1 MAENILKKLVNN
13 SQIAIDDGV
22 YDVDV
27 NLKKSNQDFKQII
40 TSNPHATLLTEVKF
54 SSPSLGK
61 IRTIGD
67 PTVIAKQMIA
77 GGSKAL
83 SVLTQPHLFHGSPE
97 YFIKVRQA
105 VDVPLLMKDIM
116 IDKIQIDTAK
126 KIGADYMLV
135 IQSLFD
141 QKFLTDIDE
150 FIDYGHKQGL
160 NVLLEVHT
168 KEEFQNALKTEADII
183 GINNRNLDTLD
194 IDLNTTELVLSGYDN
209 SRIILSES
217 GINTSE
223 DIQYLKKCGADAFL
237 IGSSIMKSDNIDRA
251 SKEIGELI
259 LKYPKNG
266 KFGEFGGQYIPETLG
281 PCN

>member
-27 NLKKSNQDFKQII
+27 NLQKSDQDFKQII
-40 TSNPHATLLTEVKF
+40 ASNTHATLLTEVKF
-54 SSPSLGK
+54 ASPSLGK

-67 PTVIAKQMIA
+67 PAVIAKQMIA

-83 SVLTQPHLFHGSPE
+83 SILTQPHLFNGSPE

-116 IDKIQIDTAK
+116 IDKIQIDAAK

-150 FIDYGHKQGL
+150 FIGYGHKQGL

-168 KEEFQNALKTEADII
+168 REEFQNALKTEADII
-183 GINNRNLDTLD
+183 GINNRNLDTLE
-194 IDLNTTELVLSGYDN
+194 IDLKTTESVLSGYDH
-209 SRIILSES
+209 SRLILSES
-217 GINTSE
+217 GINTPE
-223 DIQYLKKCGADAFL
+223 DIQYLKKSGANAFL
-237 IGSSIMKSDNIDRA
+237 IGSSIMKSDNIEEQVRKLVN
-251 SKEIGELI
+251 S
-259 LKYPKNG
+259 Y
-266 KFGEFGGQYIPETLG
+266 
-281 PCN
+281 

>member
-13 SQIAIDDGV
+13 SQMAIDDGV

-27 NLKKSNQDFKQII
+27 NLQKSDKDFKQII

-67 PTVIAKQMIA
+67 PSNIAKQMIA

-83 SVLTQPHLFHGSPE
+83 SVLTQPHLFNGSPE
-97 YFIKVRQA
+97 YFIKVREA

-141 QKFLTDIDE
+141 QNFLTDIDE

-160 NVLLEVHT
+160 NILLEVHT
-168 KEEFQNALKTEADII
+168 KEEFQNALKTKADII
-183 GINNRNLDTLD
+183 GINNRNLDTLE
-194 IDLNTTELVLSGYDN
+194 IDLKTTELVLSDYDD
-209 SRIILSES
+209 SKLILSES
-217 GINTSE
+217 GISTSE
-223 DIQYLKKCGADAFL
+223 DIRYLKKCGADAFL
-237 IGSSIMKSDNIDRA
+237 IGSSIMKSDNIEEQVRKLVN
-251 SKEIGELI
+251 S
-259 LKYPKNG
+259 Y
-266 KFGEFGGQYIPETLG
+266 
-281 PCN
+281 

>member
-13 SQIAIDDGV
+13 SQIAIDEGV
-22 YDVDV
+22 YDVNV
-27 NLKKSNQDFKQII
+27 NLKKSTQDFKQII
-40 TSNPHATLLTEVKF
+40 KTNPHATLLTEIKF

-61 IRTIGD
+61 IRTISD
-67 PTVIAKQMIA
+67 PVSIAKQMIQ

-83 SVLTQPHLFHGSPE
+83 SVLTQPHLFNGSPQ
-97 YFIKVRQA
+97 YFIKVRQS

-141 QKFLTDIDE
+141 QKILTDIDD

-168 KEEFQNALKTEADII
+168 REEFQNALKTEADII
-183 GINNRNLDTLD
+183 GINNRNLDTLE
-194 IDLNTTELVLSGYDN
+194 IDLKTTELVLSGYDK

-217 GINTSE
+217 GINTTA
-223 DIQYLKKCGADAFL
+223 DIQYLKNCGADAFL
-237 IGSSIMKSDNIDRA
+237 IGSSIMKSDNIIEQV
-251 SKEIGELI
+251 SKLVRS
-259 LKYPKNG
+259 Y
-266 KFGEFGGQYIPETLG
+266 
-281 PCN
+281 

>member
-27 NLKKSNQDFKQII
+27 NLQKSDQDFKQII
-40 TSNPHATLLTEVKF
+40 ASNTHATLLTEVKF
-54 SSPSLGK
+54 ASPSLGK

-67 PTVIAKQMIA
+67 PAVIAKQMIA

-83 SVLTQPHLFHGSPE
+83 SILTQPHLFNGSPE

-150 FIDYGHKQGL
+150 FIGYGHKQGL
-160 NVLLEVHT
+160 NILLEVHT
-168 KEEFQNALKTEADII
+168 REEFQNALKTEADII
-183 GINNRNLDTLD
+183 GINNRNLDTLE
-194 IDLNTTELVLSGYDN
+194 IDLKTTESVLSGYDH
-209 SRIILSES
+209 SRLILSES
-217 GINTSE
+217 GINTPE
-223 DIQYLKKCGADAFL
+223 DIQYLKKSGANAFL
-237 IGSSIMKSDNIDRA
+237 IGSSIMKSDNIEEQVRKLVNA
-251 SKEIGELI
+251 I
-259 LKYPKNG
+259 
-266 KFGEFGGQYIPETLG
+266 
-281 PCN
+281 

>member
-27 NLKKSNQDFKQII
+27 NLQKSEKDFKQII

-67 PTVIAKQMIA
+67 PSNIAKQMIA

-83 SVLTQPHLFHGSPE
+83 SVLTQPHLFNGSPE
-97 YFIKVRQA
+97 YFIKVRNA

-150 FIDYGHKQGL
+150 FIGYGHKQGL
-160 NVLLEVHT
+160 NILLEVHT
-168 KEEFQNALKTEADII
+168 KEEFQNALKTKADII
-183 GINNRNLDTLD
+183 GINNRNLDTLE
-194 IDLNTTELVLSGYDN
+194 IDLKTTELVLSDYHD
-209 SRIILSES
+209 SRLILSES
-217 GINTSE
+217 GISTSE
-223 DIQYLKKCGADAFL
+223 DIRYLKKCGADAFL
-237 IGSSIMKSDNIDRA
+237 IGSSIMKSDNIEEQVRKLVN
-251 SKEIGELI
+251 S
-259 LKYPKNG
+259 Y
-266 KFGEFGGQYIPETLG
+266 
-281 PCN
+281 

>member
-160 NVLLEVHT
+160 NVLVEVHT

-183 GINNRNLDTLD
+183 GINNRNLDTLE
-194 IDLNTTELVLSGYDN
+194 INLETTKQILENFQKSKIV
-209 SRIILSES
+209 LSES
-217 GINTSE
+217 GIKSTK
-223 DIQYLKKCGADAFL
+223 DIKFLRDCGADAFL
-237 IGSSIMKSDNIDRA
+237 IGTSIMKNPDIQNSV
-251 SKEIGELI
+251 SKLVNAI
-259 LKYPKNG
+259 
-266 KFGEFGGQYIPETLG
+266 
-281 PCN
+281 

>member
-27 NLKKSNQDFKQII
+27 NLQKSDQDFKQII
-40 TSNPHATLLTEVKF
+40 ASNTHATLLTEVKF
-54 SSPSLGK
+54 ASPSLGK

-67 PTVIAKQMIA
+67 PAVIAKQMIA

-83 SVLTQPHLFHGSPE
+83 SILTQPHLFNGSPE

-116 IDKIQIDTAK
+116 IDKIQIDAAK

-150 FIDYGHKQGL
+150 FIGYGHKQGL

-168 KEEFQNALKTEADII
+168 REEFQNALKTEADII
-183 GINNRNLDTLD
+183 GINNRNLDTLE
-194 IDLNTTELVLSGYDN
+194 IDLKTTESVLSGYGD
-209 SRIILSES
+209 SRLILSES
-217 GINTSE
+217 GINTPE
-223 DIQYLKKCGADAFL
+223 DIQYLKKSGANAFL
-237 IGSSIMKSDNIDRA
+237 IGSSIMKSDNIEEQVRKLVN
-251 SKEIGELI
+251 SI
-259 LKYPKNG
+259 
-266 KFGEFGGQYIPETLG
+266 
-281 PCN
+281 